1 MIQCISLISFIGSVI
16 AILSILKVYYL
27 GEKEYNKLERIAV
40 HRTGSIE
47 SRNSEFDIEEDSI
60 RVCPSKNNENEH
72 IDDIDDE
79 QEKIDYLENGDGEI
93 NIFECLV
100 DLYQIDYELLQ
111 SINEDYI
118 GYIVIPDT
126 EISYPIVQGKDNS
139 YYLNHTFQREKNKNG
154 CLFVDVKCERA
165 LIDLQTIIYGHHM
178 KNDAMFGALDQ
189 YKEYR
194 Y

>member
-93 NIFECLV
+93 NKV
-100 DLYQIDYELLQ
+100 DCSEILRQYYGYVKYTKYSDGFIEIIQL
-111 SINEDYI
+111 SI
-118 GYIVIPDT
+118 
-126 EISYPIVQGKDNS
+126 GK
-139 YYLNHTFQREKNKNG
+139 
-154 CLFVDVKCERA
+154 
-165 LIDLQTIIYGHHM
+165 
-178 KNDAMFGALDQ
+178 MFFI
-189 YKEYR
+189 
-194 Y
+194 